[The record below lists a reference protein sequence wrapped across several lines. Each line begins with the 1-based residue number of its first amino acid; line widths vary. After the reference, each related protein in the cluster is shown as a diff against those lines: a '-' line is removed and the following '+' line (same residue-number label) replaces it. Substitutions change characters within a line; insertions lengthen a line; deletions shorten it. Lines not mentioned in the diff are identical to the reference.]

1 MLNYI
6 IGILIPFAG
15 TTLGAAC
22 VFFMKNQIKPRV
34 QQTILGV
41 ASGVMIAASVWS
53 LLIPSIDMSSDM
65 GKLSFVPAAVGFLLG
80 IFSLIGIDKVVPYIC
95 LLPENED
102 LNECKYRNKG
112 KKLFKKPLS
121 KTGLLVL
128 AVTIH
133 NIPEGMAVG
142 VGFAGA
148 LRNNG
153 LVTLAGALALAIGI
167 GIQNF
172 PEGAIISLPLKS
184 EGVSKRKAFLCGAIS
199 GAVEPVASIITIL
212 LAAFIEPVLP
222 YFLSFAAGAMLYV
235 VIEELV
241 PEAKQEDKTRLGTIG
256 FTIGFLI
263 MMILDVT
270 LG

>member
-1 MLNYI
+1 MNYV

-22 VFFMKNQIKPRV
+22 VFFLKNQIKPRV

-53 LLIPSIDMSSDM
+53 LLMPSIDMASDM
-65 GKLSFVPAAVGFLLG
+65 GRFSFVPAAVGFLLG
-80 IFSLIGIDKVVPYIC
+80 MLFLIGIDKIVPYIC
-95 LLPENED
+95 LLPENEE
-102 LNECKYRNKG
+102 LNECKDFYSKR

-121 KTGLLVL
+121 KTGLLLL

-133 NIPEGMAVG
+133 NVPEGMAVG

-148 LRNNG
+148 LGNSG
-153 LVTLAGALALAIGI
+153 LVTFAGAMALAIGI

-172 PEGAIISLPLKS
+172 PEGAIISLPMKAD
-184 EGVSKRKAFLCGAIS
+184 GVTKKNAFLCGVLS
-199 GAVEPVASIITIL
+199 GAVEPVASVITIL

-241 PEAKQEDKTRLGTIG
+241 PEAKQDDKTKLGTIG

-263 MMILDVT
+263 MMILDVM

>member
-1 MLNYI
+1 MSYI
-6 IGILIPFAG
+6 IGILIPFTG

-22 VFFMKNQIKPRV
+22 VFFMKNQIKPKV
-34 QQTILGV
+34 QQTLLGV

-53 LLIPSIDMSSDM
+53 LLMPSIDMSAGM

-80 IFSLIGIDKVVPYIC
+80 MIFLIVIDKVVPYIC

-102 LNECKYRNKG
+102 LNTCKYRNKG
-112 KKLFKKPLS
+112 KKLFNKPLS
-121 KTGLLVL
+121 KTNLLLL

-133 NIPEGMAVG
+133 NVPEGMAVG
-142 VGFAGA
+142 VVFAGVI
-148 LRNNG
+148 NNSS
-153 LVTLAGALALAIGI
+153 LVTLAGAMALAIGI

-172 PEGAIISLPLKS
+172 PEGAIISLPMKADGKS
-184 EGVSKRKAFLCGAIS
+184 KKKAFLYGTLS
-199 GAVEPVASIITIL
+199 GAVEPIASIITIL
-212 LAAFIEPVLP
+212 LAAVVEPVLP

-241 PEAKQEDKTRLGTIG
+241 PEAKQDSKTKLGTIG

-263 MMILDVT
+263 MMILDVM